1 MPGKISKSKISV
13 MYSVDSIKEIPVIL
27 NHFDQY
33 HLITN
38 KKSDYLIFK
47 QCFDIINKG
56 LHLTEKGLLEIIALK
71 SSLNLGLNS
80 NLKFAFPNIIPIE
93 RPKFVFQGI
102 PDPFWVSGFVNG
114 EGSFHIVVNDKAN
127 VLIRFSIHLHI
138 RDLDVLRGIANY
150 IFSYPNNNLKTE
162 IINIKKI
169 GISEKSANLQ
179 ISKFSDILNN
189 IIPFFNQFKVI
200 GMKGL
205 DFEDFKKICFIVK
218 KAKADNLKSE
228 LFINEIIKIKSGMN
242 LNRK

>member
-1 MPGKISKSKISV
+1 

-102 PDPFWVSGFVNG
+102 PDPF
-114 EGSFHIVVNDKAN
+114 
-127 VLIRFSIHLHI
+127 
-138 RDLDVLRGIANY
+138 
-150 IFSYPNNNLKTE
+150 
-162 IINIKKI
+162 
-169 GISEKSANLQ
+169 
-179 ISKFSDILNN
+179 
-189 IIPFFNQFKVI
+189 
-200 GMKGL
+200 
-205 DFEDFKKICFIVK
+205 
-218 KAKADNLKSE
+218 
-228 LFINEIIKIKSGMN
+228 
-242 LNRK
+242 